1 MGKKADAGIF
11 TDINHIKDFAHCKE
25 WGDINVSID
34 FELLVTFHVFSL
46 YLLYIYIII
55 CTLQR
60 AVSIAFKYGE
70 GKNNVAILSEE
81 AS

>member
-1 MGKKADAGIF
+1 MF
-11 TDINHIKDFAHCKE
+11 FHCILK
-25 WGDINVSID
+25 GPT
-34 FELLVTFHVFSL
+34 LLF
-46 YLLYIYIII
+46 III